1 MTNTEQKKSS
11 NKTMIIAIAVIA
23 VAAGS
28 IGIYAMS
35 EQNTVTSQ
43 DAKELISDIKTDA
56 ENIDPGY
63 GQVTKQEG
71 AYSP

>member
-1 MTNTEQKKSS
+1 MV
-11 NKTMIIAIAVIA
+11 IAVIA
-23 VAAGS
+23 VAAGG

-35 EQNTVTSQ
+35 DQNVVTEQ
-43 DAKELISDIKTDA
+43 DAKDLVSEIKTDV

>member
-1 MTNTEQKKSS
+1 MTSAEQKKSS
-11 NKTMIIAIAVIA
+11 NKTMILVVAVIV
-23 VAAGS
+23 VAAGG

-35 EQNTVTSQ
+35 NQNIVTSQ
-43 DAKELISDIKTDA
+43 DAKDLVSDIKTDV

>member
-1 MTNTEQKKSS
+1 MN
-11 NKTMIIAIAVIA
+11 NYVIVGIIAAVIVSVGA
-23 VAAGS
+23 VGA
-28 IGIYAMS
+28 YAMS
-35 EQNTVTSQ
+35 QTDTDIPSSQ
-43 DAKELISDIKTDA
+43 DAKDLISDIKTDV